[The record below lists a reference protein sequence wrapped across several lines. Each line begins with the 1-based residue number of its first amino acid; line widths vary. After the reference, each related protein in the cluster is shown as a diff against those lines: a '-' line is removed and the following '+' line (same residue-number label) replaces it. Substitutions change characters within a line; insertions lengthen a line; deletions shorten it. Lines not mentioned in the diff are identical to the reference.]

1 MSYIVAENLTKTY
14 GSGDAIV
21 SAVDDIS
28 FQIGEGEFI
37 GVMGESGA
45 GKSTLLGMMGAM
57 NAPTSGRLVVDDI
70 DIYSLRQEQ
79 QADFRREFL
88 GFIFQ
93 SFHLVPYLTI
103 IENVMLP
110 LVVVKANKKKKRAMA
125 QEALTKVGLRD
136 KANRL
141 PNQISGGEKER
152 VAIARSIVNEPPV
165 LLADEP
171 TGNLDTKTT
180 REIMELLLQ
189 LNREGM
195 TIIMVTHSPDC
206 AGYAQ
211 RILRVTDGRLEEDN
225 SNLRRVEKWQ
235 KGEKIRNKLRQGL
248 TVDQVVK
255 LVDKEYGHK
264 ISEPC
269 QKVYDLK

>member
-1 MSYIVAENLTKTY
+1 MSYIVAENLTKKY
-14 GSGDAIV
+14 GGGDATV
-21 SAVDDIS
+21 VAVNNIS
-28 FQIGEGEFI
+28 FEINEGEFI

-45 GKSTLLGMMGAM
+45 GKSTLLGMLGAM
-57 NAPTSGRLVVDDI
+57 NAPTSGRLIVDDI

-79 QADFRREFL
+79 RADFRREFL

-93 SFHLVPYLTI
+93 SFHLVPYLTV

-110 LVVVKANKKKKRAMA
+110 LVVVKASKKRKQEMA
-125 QEALTKVGLRD
+125 VEALTKVGLRD

-180 REIMELLLQ
+180 REIMELLQ
-189 LNREGM
+189 QFNREGM

-206 AGYAQ
+206 AGYAH
-211 RILRVTDGRLEEDN
+211 RILRVTDGKLENDT
-225 SNLRRVEKWQ
+225 
-235 KGEKIRNKLRQGL
+235 
-248 TVDQVVK
+248 TVSK
-255 LVDKEYGHK
+255 LVPSWQQEAGVAIH
-264 ISEPC
+264 PN
-269 QKVYDLK
+269 

>member
-1 MSYIVAENLTKTY
+1 MSYIIAENLTKNY

-28 FQIGEGEFI
+28 FQIEEGEFV

-45 GKSTLLGMMGAM
+45 GKSTLLGMLGAM
-57 NAPTSGRLVVDDI
+57 NAPTSGRLIVDDI
-70 DIYSLRQEQ
+70 DIYALGQEQ
-79 QADFRREFL
+79 RADFRREFL

-93 SFHLVPYLTI
+93 SFHLIPYLTV

-110 LVVVKANKKKKRAMA
+110 LVVVKASKKKKRAMA
-125 QEALTKVGLRD
+125 QEALIKVSLRD

-152 VAIARSIVNEPPV
+152 VAIARSIVNAPPV

-180 REIMELLLQ
+180 REIMELLLR
-189 LNREGM
+189 LNQEGM
-195 TIIMVTHSPDC
+195 TTIMVTHSPDC
-206 AGYAQ
+206 AAYAR
-211 RILRVTDGRLEEDN
+211 RILTVSDGKLEEDN
-225 SNLRRVEKWQ
+225 SIIRSAEKWQ
-235 KGEKIRNKLRQGL
+235 VREKSGGPFPNQ
-248 TVDQVVK
+248 DQI
-255 LVDKEYGHK
+255 LEAASLHTG
-264 ISEPC
+264 
-269 QKVYDLK
+269 

>member
-93 SFHLVPYLTI
+93 SFHLVPYLTV